1 MPLIMDVESVISSM
15 VLEIGDESGNVEQG
29 HSPKNAS
36 TDGPGRAGAPHRY
49 PLPVDDDRLLDLLD
63 DTARAVAAA
72 LDADSAS
79 SPDSGMDRG
88 DRPGQYRIDL
98 VADAAALAVLRAAGV
113 GILSEESG
121 LEDRGNDMVVVVD
134 PVDGSTNASRGLP
147 WYATS
152 LCAVDAEGPRAS
164 LVVNL
169 ATGVRYQAV
178 RGGGATRDGRP
189 IRPSGSRSITES
201 MLVLNGYSPTYLN
214 WRQYR
219 ALGATALD
227 LCSVADGRVDGT
239 VDCTDSALG
248 PWDYLGAMLV
258 LSEVGAHIG
267 DAQGRELVV
276 LDHEARRTPVSAGT
290 EELFDALMAAR
301 RDLPD
306 W

>member
-1 MPLIMDVESVISSM
+1 M
-15 VLEIGDESGNVEQG
+15 
-29 HSPKNAS
+29 H
-36 TDGPGRAGAPHRY
+36 
-49 PLPVDDDRLLDLLD
+49 DDRLLDLLD
-63 DTARAVAAA
+63 NTARAVADA
-72 LDADSAS
+72 LDADSAAR
-79 SPDSGMDRG
+79 PDSWRDRG
-88 DRPGQYRIDL
+88 ERPGQYRIDL

-121 LEDRGNDMVVVVD
+121 LEDRGNDLVVVVD

-152 LCAVDAEGPRAS
+152 LCAVDVDGPRAA

-169 ATGVRYQAV
+169 ATGVRYQAL

-189 IRPSGSRSITES
+189 IRPSESRTVGDAL
-201 MLVLNGYSPTYLN
+201 LVLNGYSPTYLQ

-239 VDCTDSALG
+239 IDCTDSALG
-248 PWDYLGAMLV
+248 PWDYMGAMLV
-258 LSEVGAHIG
+258 LGEVGAHIG
-267 DAQGRELVV
+267 DAQGRDLVV
-276 LDHEARRTPVSAGT
+276 LDHDARRTPVSAGT
-290 EELFDALMAAR
+290 EELFDELMAAR
-301 RDLPD
+301 RRQPG

>member
-1 MPLIMDVESVISSM
+1 MS
-15 VLEIGDESGNVEQG
+15 
-29 HSPKNAS
+29 
-36 TDGPGRAGAPHRY
+36 RRY
-49 PLPVDDDRLLDLLD
+49 PLVVDDDGLLDLLD

-72 LDADSAS
+72 LDADSVQ
-79 SPDSGMDRG
+79 SPDSWRDRG
-88 DRPGQYRIDL
+88 ERPGQYRIDL
-98 VADAAALAVLRAAGV
+98 VADDAALSVLRAAGV

-121 LEDRGNDMVVVVD
+121 LEDRGNDMIVVVD
-134 PVDGSTNASRGLP
+134 PVDGSTNASRGIP

-152 LCAVDAEGPRAS
+152 LCAVDADGPRAA

-189 IRPSGSRSITES
+189 IAPSRSQS
-201 MLVLNGYSPTYLN
+201 LPDSLVVLNGYSPSYLQ

-239 VDCTDSALG
+239 IDCTDSALG
-248 PWDYLGAMLV
+248 PWDYMGAMLV

-276 LDHEARRTPVSAGT
+276 LDHNARRTPVSAAT
-290 EELFDALMAAR
+290 RELFDELMAAR
-301 RDLPD
+301 REQPN